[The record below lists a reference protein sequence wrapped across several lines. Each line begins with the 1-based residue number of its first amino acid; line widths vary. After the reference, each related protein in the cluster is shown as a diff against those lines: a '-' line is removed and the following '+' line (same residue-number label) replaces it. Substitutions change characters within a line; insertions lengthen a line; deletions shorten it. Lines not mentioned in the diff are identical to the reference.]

1 MQAQSE
7 AMWCAQELLTE
18 VAAASA
24 ECEGLELQLREE
36 ECSGELQDLK
46 ADLARS
52 RVVVAQL
59 KELQASNAR
68 LEARLRQA
76 ELDRDLAVQR
86 ADEMQR
92 AAEQRAAE
100 RDAVLARS

>member
-1 MQAQSE
+1 MRSSGE
-7 AMWCAQELLTE
+7 HNG
-18 VAAASA
+18 
-24 ECEGLELQLREE
+24 GLELQLREE

-86 ADEMQR
+86 ADETQR

-100 RDAVLARS
+100 EAA